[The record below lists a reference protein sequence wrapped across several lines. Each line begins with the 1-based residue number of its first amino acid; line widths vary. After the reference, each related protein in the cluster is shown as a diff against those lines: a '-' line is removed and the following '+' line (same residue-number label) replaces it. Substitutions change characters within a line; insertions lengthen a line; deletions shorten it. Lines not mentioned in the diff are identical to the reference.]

1 MVTANQ
7 KSKIDTHTQKQ
18 GNVSFIIRV
27 KHGTYSNQITSEE
40 LLSILLKL
48 FLKVAEEGASPNS
61 SYEVSITLI
70 PKSDKDATGK
80 ENYRLI
86 PMMNISIHIL
96 NKTLANQIQH
106 HYQVGYSPG
115 MQGCFNICKSIKMI
129 YHTNKLKNKNHIII
143 DRCRKGIVRI
153 QYLMIKKLNKV
164 DLEETIPQY
173 NKGYVQ
179 QTHS

>member
-7 KSKIDTHTQKQ
+7 KSKIDTHTKKQ

-48 FLKVAEEGASPNS
+48 FLKAAEEGTSPNS

-70 PKSDKDATGK
+70 PKSDKDSTGK

-86 PMMNISIHIL
+86 PMMNISVHIL

-106 HYQVGYSPG
+106 HYQVGFILVIKG
-115 MQGCFNICKSIKMI
+115 WFNTHKINVI
-129 YHTNKLKNKNHIII
+129 YHINTMKNKTHIII

-164 DLEETIPQY
+164 NLEETIPQY
-173 NKGYVQ
+173 NKGYV
-179 QTHS
+179 